1 MTIEVALVKEQGVT
15 FAVVPVKPHIL
26 ASASVRNSTIAGL
39 QPHWPGAHIIL
50 MAQDARGTPK
60 YFGKPD
66 IVNFLVNT
74 PVEALP
80 WGRWAI

>member
-1 MTIEVALVKEQGVT
+1 MTIEAALVKEQGVT

-26 ASASVRNSTIAGL
+26 ASPAARNSTMAGL
-39 QPHWPGAHIIL
+39 QPHWPGAHIVL
-50 MAQDARGTPK
+50 MARDVRGRPK
-60 YFGKPD
+60 YFGRPD
-66 IVNFLVNT
+66 IVRFLSNT